1 MSENSLL
8 IGLRGILPQRPHAAE
23 GIAADEVIGFELD
36 HGRRDHIQ
44 KGFDAC
50 SLPVL
55 RRCFFALFAKWIPPL
70 LANNDPTVTVEVL
83 ELFRRHVLFE
93 INPQHLLRSCS
104 VARRVVKPLSLMFC
118 SMRER

>member
-1 MSENSLL
+1 MPENSLL

-55 RRCFFALFAKWIPPL
+55 RRCFFAFFAKWIPPL

-93 INPQHLLRSCS
+93 INPSI
-104 VARRVVKPLSLMFC
+104 F
-118 SMRER
+118 